1 MADIVHEIKIKAA
14 PERVFQALTTLQ
26 GLKGWHSTQA
36 DGAGGAGG
44 VLTFRHADGPTFRWE
59 VTDCVPAS
67 HVAWKCAAG
76 PGDSVGTTVSFRLS
90 PTDDG
95 RTRVEQDH
103 RGWPGTHGNFRKC
116 NTYWGVLLHHLKRYV
131 ETGAAAPA
139 FA

>member
-1 MADIVHEIKIKAA
+1 MSSSCSSLCSWRRRGQSRWISGGFRLRRMRWDSAAGARPRPAKARRRNVADVVHEIKIKAA

-26 GLKGWHSTQA
+26 GLRGWHSTQA

-76 PGDSVGTTVSFRLS
+76 PGDSVGTTV
-90 PTDDG
+90 
-95 RTRVEQDH
+95 
-103 RGWPGTHGNFRKC
+103 
-116 NTYWGVLLHHLKRYV
+116 
-131 ETGAAAPA
+131 
-139 FA
+139 